1 MRTRACVLLGVV
13 ALASGCGGG
22 GSNAKDA
29 LSKTAANLGKIRSG
43 TLHVQLLV
51 TPTGKSL
58 GGATGFL
65 IDGPFELS
73 SGKHYPEAAISYT
86 QLAAGKRATVRVI
99 STGTGG
105 VVIAGGKAHPLAPAQ
120 LEELRAAAAPG
131 GGVGRVVLD
140 RWLRNP
146 NLSDGGEVGGAS
158 TDRVRA
164 DLDVVQA
171 ANGLLALAPGTHA
184 RRLEGANANRLAKA
198 VRSARFEPKAW
209 FRAVYAGEEPVGF
222 VMLYEDPVGEGDR
235 GPDGPGRAV
244 YYLWRF
250 MIDERH
256 QRRGYGRRALELVV
270 EHVREQPGARDLLV
284 SVVPRE
290 DSAERLY
297 ASAGFRRR
305 ARTP

>member
-1 MRTRACVLLGVV
+1 VRTRACVLLGVV

-73 SGKHYPEAAISYT
+73 SGKRYPEAAISYT

-198 VRSARFEPKAW
+198 VRSARFE
-209 FRAVYAGEEPVGF
+209 
-222 VMLYEDPVGEGDR
+222 LYTGKKDR
-235 GPDGPGRAV
+235 
-244 YYLWRF
+244 LL
-250 MIDERH
+250 
-256 QRRGYGRRALELVV
+256 RRATIDVDFALDVPPALRKALGSLV
-270 EHVREQPGARDLLV
+270 GARIHFVLAVDRPNEVHRIPVKTALK
-284 SVVPRE
+284 
-290 DSAERLY
+290 
-297 ASAGFRRR
+297 
-305 ARTP
+305 